1 MTTTGRS
8 GRALTMAWALV
19 PLLTAVIACVAL
31 GARLV
36 IHATAGDSVASAP
49 AGKERGMDDLAILL
63 AEATALAQEPAAGTE
78 PERRPPPDA
87 GAAQATAA
95 AAAAEPMAAE
105 PVSCPTTI
113 PELED
118 VAAELVQ
125 RRAELSTRESRL
137 SLREAALAAAEGELA
152 RRAEE
157 LDGLRAQFQE
167 QLGQLAQQDD
177 GRIAQLVK
185 VYETMKPKQAA
196 EVFDRLDLDLL
207 TRVASRM
214 REVKMAAV
222 LAAMDPEKARRVTV
236 ELARRRGPAPTAGG

>member
-1 MTTTGRS
+1 MSTTGRS
-8 GRALTMAWALV
+8 GRTLTMVWALV
-19 PLLTAVIACVAL
+19 PLLTAVIACIAL

-36 IHATAGDSVASAP
+36 IHATAPGLAAAAP
-49 AGKERGMDDLAILL
+49 ADRERGMDDLAILL
-63 AEATALAQEPAAGTE
+63 AEATALAQEPAAGKE
-78 PERRPPPDA
+78 PERRPAPDV
-87 GAAQATAA
+87 GAKEAA
-95 AAAAEPMAAE
+95 SAAELADAE
-105 PVSCPTTI
+105 PPSCPSTI

-118 VAAELVQ
+118 VAAELMQ
-125 RRAELSTRESRL
+125 RRTQLTARESRL
-137 SLREAALAAAEGELA
+137 GLREAALAAAEGELA
-152 RRAEE
+152 RRAQE
-157 LDGLRAQFQE
+157 LDGQLAKFQE

-177 GRIAQLVK
+177 ARIAQLVK

-236 ELARRRGPAPTAGG
+236 ELARRRAPAATAGG